1 MKKAIILSI
10 LILTLTNLLYSQTS
24 WKGTTNTN
32 WSTASNWTN
41 GVPTTSIDAIIG
53 DASFTGGNQPE
64 LDNNAV
70 CKNLTLGNGSI
81 VSSLSIKKNI
91 TVYGDLLIGANG
103 TVNAD
108 NNNKTITLKGN
119 WTNNGSYAATTSSAL
134 VTFSGTNQTL
144 SGATT
149 FEKVQLNSGSIV
161 TITSNLTINS
171 ELKIYGEFKPNATVT
186 VGGAGNLIVK
196 DYGYLYVYAENF
208 TDNYTISG
216 TITLDKYSYVNYA
229 SSSITQYISNSF
241 AYGRLRISGGSTKE
255 LTANLPNLQS
265 SNSST
270 GIVYLDAGTLD
281 LKTFTA
287 NRGNSSTG
295 GQFIMATNT
304 FLKIGGTNGFPSNY
318 SYTSINS
325 TSTVE
330 YYGNNQTIED
340 LNYGNLIFSATSG
353 SVVKTMPTTS
363 LVIYGDFTS
372 TIGTGTSLSFTA
384 GSSIEV
390 KKNIALGSVVTFNGD
405 SYTHYFRGNWTN
417 NGTYTGATSKCY
429 LWGVNSTLSGTGAN
443 NFYDLYFYA
452 ANVTGSGTSTVNV
465 YGNLYTSSGG
475 TFTHN
480 TGGTLTM
487 YGNNKIISG
496 SGLSLYNL
504 TILDTTTTSNN
515 IVIEGDLSCNGLF
528 TCNSGTISLNGTSKS
543 ILGSGLVSFNLL
555 NVNGTISTV
564 SDFYL
569 KSNLYVLSTGSFV
582 ASGGIASC
590 IGFTTLTGDVSF
602 YDLTV
607 NAGKTFRLGTNS
619 TTNVA
624 NVFTLNGNL
633 HSTTYTPNYFKYDGA
648 GNQSVV
654 ATTYYNLIMAN
665 GGTKTLAGN
674 SSIRN
679 DLTIDAGVTFDASSA
694 ALTIYKNWVNNGTFT
709 PSTSN
714 VQFTSTAISN
724 IYGITT
730 FNNLTINKSSS
741 STYTFLKD
749 NVIAN
754 NIIMT
759 QGILDTETDTI
770 TTLGG
775 RTGNGIIYGTITH
788 NHAFVNGTAYYFEG
802 PYNSIKFT
810 NPTASLTTVTVKITP
825 DEVTDFDPTL
835 ESIEREY
842 KIAIP
847 AGAYT
852 DATLRL
858 HYEDVELSAFE
869 EPFLAIYKH
878 NTGII
883 WDSIGYTSRH
893 TTQNWVEHTALTAI
907 TGRFTLSGVRKIV
920 EWNGSV
926 SDDWSDAD
934 NWTTVSG
941 SDMSNRV
948 PGSNDAA
955 YIGFTA
961 FTNQP
966 TVYANENV
974 AVLRLGSTQ
983 SVNITLNSPLSIVS
997 SVKGVWSAS
1006 QTHTI
1011 NVGSSQF
1018 DIGSNLH
1025 LSDGTAGNIIN
1036 INAVD
1041 GTINVENNLLQ
1052 KATSSIA
1059 FSDAGN
1065 LTINGNYNY
1074 VSGTFTP
1081 ATSTVTYSGPI
1092 SQVVAPFTYYNL
1104 AFTKANE
1111 KALINY
1117 PALVN
1122 GNLET
1127 SIGGEVEINDTL
1139 AVVGNITIGA
1149 SSTLMENN
1157 GKIFLQGNWV
1167 NNGTFT
1173 PSTGLVCF
1181 NGTSAQTV
1189 NSTGFNDLDVNKS
1202 SGTLS
1207 LTGSISIN
1215 DELSLTQGTLDLV
1228 TYSADRISNGGKLTL
1243 ASGTTLKV
1251 GGTDNFPNYYAVKL
1265 IDAASEV
1272 DYNGTI
1278 AQNVLT
1284 EITYGNLTFSNG
1296 TTNAKS
1302 LLGNIQVNG
1311 NLLINAGAT
1320 ILLDSINISLYG
1332 NITNNGTI
1340 TPGQSTLKLEGTT
1353 KTMVG
1358 PFTLNN
1364 IITNGSYTV
1373 TSGTTSLAGNLYVE
1387 TTGSLNFGNNDVIL
1401 DGDLTNK
1408 GSLTSNANATFTGT
1422 RVQTLQLLNA
1432 VTSSSTGVIN
1442 FNGTVAP
1449 ILNSTSS
1456 PNFATVN
1463 INNTAGI
1470 TPSSSWNVFV
1480 ACNIA
1485 NGSSFNDGG
1494 FTHNFYRNF
1503 TNNGTVV
1510 SSGNLRFTPGAP
1522 FSASG
1527 TITLDGT
1534 SFTSTGNVT
1543 FAGTAPITI
1552 IDNNPSFTNVFVTNT
1567 HSSGVTAPSSWNIA
1581 NKFQISNGSL
1591 FNAGTATSHV
1601 ISENLVNN
1609 GTLNGETSTITF
1621 NGVGV
1626 LINGTGSTTFNNL
1639 TIGAGANLTL
1649 NKSINIT
1656 KNLVNDGVLN
1666 GLGRTVAFTGST
1678 ASVISGVTGN
1688 ITFGELEQNK
1698 TSTTTTLSI
1707 PVTVIDNLY
1716 MNNGVILSDNTNL
1729 LILNNDATSSS
1740 GNSTSFV
1747 NGPMKKIGDDAFI
1760 FPLGDGAK
1768 WARLGISAPSVT
1780 TDAFTAQYYDT
1791 NYVDTTT
1798 MALAPAPVLNK
1809 VSKNEYWT
1817 CDRTNGSSNVTVQ
1830 LFWENNVESGINAY
1844 TADLVVAH
1852 WNGSAWENA
1861 GQSSIN
1867 TSNPG
1872 SVTSNTVNSFSPFT
1886 FGSLSPATN
1895 PLPIELLNF
1904 NATLADNIIDL
1915 KWETATEINNEF
1927 FIVEKSTDATNF
1939 EFVDR
1944 IVGAGNSNINLIYHT
1959 KDLNPIKGISYYRLK
1974 QVDFDGKQSYSS
1986 IVSVNYS
1993 PNVLDFNVYPN
2004 PNDGEVINI
2013 SFTNDSKPYQIRII
2027 DTKGYEIYSEKIWGS
2042 NNYKITPANKLKSGL
2057 YIISLIGEKETISQ
2071 KLIIK

>member
-1 MKKAIILSI
+1 MKKITFLIIVLLISI
-10 LILTLTNLLYSQTS
+10 TNLFSQTS
-24 WKGTTNTN
+24 WKGTTNNKWKT
-32 WSTASNWTN
+32 TSNWTN
-41 GVPTTSIDAIIG
+41 GVPDQNTDAIIG
-53 DASFTGGNQPE
+53 DANFVGANQPV
-64 LDNNAV
+64 LDGNV
-70 CKNLTLGNGSI
+70 SCKNLTLGNGSI
-81 VSSLSIKKNI
+81 VSSLGIEKNI
-91 TVYGDLLIGANG
+91 TVYGDLLIGTNG
-103 TVNAD
+103 TINAD
-108 NNNKTITLKGN
+108 NNNRTITLRGN
-119 WTNNGSYAATTSSAL
+119 WTNNGSYVATTSSAL
-134 VTFSGTNQTL
+134 VTFSGTNQSL

-149 FEKVQLNSGSIV
+149 FEKIQLNSGSIV
-161 TITSNLTINS
+161 TITSNLTINN
-171 ELKIYGEFKPNATVT
+171 ELKIYGEFKPNAAVT

-196 DYGYLYVYAENF
+196 DYGYLYVYAQNF
-208 TDNYTISG
+208 TDNYPISG
-216 TITLDKYSYVNYA
+216 TITLEKYSYVNYA

-270 GIVYLDAGTLD
+270 GYVLIDAGIFD

-287 NRGNSSTG
+287 NRGSSSTG
-295 GQFIMATNT
+295 GQFIMASGTT
-304 FLKIGGTNGFPSNY
+304 LKIGGTNGFPSNY
-318 SYTSINS
+318 NYSSINS
-325 TSTVE
+325 NSTVE
-330 YYGNNQTIED
+330 YYGNNQTVID
-340 LNYGNLIFSATSG
+340 LDYGNLIFSATSG
-353 SVVKTMPTTS
+353 VVVKTMPTTY
-363 LVIYGDFTS
+363 LTIYGDFTS

-390 KKNIALGSVVTFNGD
+390 RKNITLGSGVTFNGD

-429 LWGVNSTLSGTGAN
+429 LWGVNSTLSGTGTN
-443 NFYDLYFYA
+443 NFYDLYFFA

-487 YGNNKIISG
+487 NGNNKIISG

-504 TILDTTTTSNN
+504 TILDTISTSNN

-528 TCNSGTISLNGTSKS
+528 TCNGGTISLNGTSKS

-555 NVNGTISTV
+555 NVNGTISTANN
-564 SDFYL
+564 FYI

-582 ASGGIASC
+582 ATGGIATC
-590 IGFTTLTGDVSF
+590 IGFTTLTGDISF
-602 YDLTV
+602 YNLTV
-607 NAGKTFRLGTNS
+607 NAGNTFRLGSNS

-633 HSTTYTPNYFKYDGA
+633 HSTTYTPNYFKYNGA
-648 GNQSVV
+648 SNQSVA

-674 SSIRN
+674 SSVRN

-694 ALTIYKNWVNNGTFT
+694 ALTIYKNWINNGTFT

-724 IYGITT
+724 IYGVTT
-730 FNNLTINKSSS
+730 FNDLTINKSSS
-741 STYTFLKD
+741 STYTYLKD
-749 NVIAN
+749 NVTAN

-810 NPTASLTTVTVKITP
+810 NPTASLTAVTVKITP
-825 DEVTDFDPTL
+825 DEVADFDPTL

-842 KIAIP
+842 KITIP

-883 WDSIGYTSRH
+883 WDSIGFTSRS

-907 TGRFTLSGVRKIV
+907 TGRFTFSGVRRII

-948 PGSNDAA
+948 PTSDDAA

-966 TVYANENV
+966 TVYSNENV

-983 SVNITLNSPLSIVS
+983 AVTLTLDNPLAIVS

-1036 INAVD
+1036 INAGN

-1074 VSGTFTP
+1074 ISGTFTP

-1092 SQVVAPFTYYNL
+1092 YQVVAPFTYYNL
-1104 AFTKANE
+1104 SFSKANE

-1127 SIGGEVEINDTL
+1127 SIGGEVEIKDTL
-1139 AVVGNITIGA
+1139 TVAGNITIGA

-1228 TYSADRISNGGKLTL
+1228 TYSANRISIGGKLTL

-1265 IDAASEV
+1265 IDATSEV
-1272 DYNGTI
+1272 DYNGTV

-1284 EITYGNLTFSNG
+1284 EITYGNLTYTNG

-1302 LLGNIQVNG
+1302 ILENIQIDG
-1311 NLLINAGAT
+1311 NLLINSGAT

-1470 TPSSSWNVFV
+1470 TPSSPWNVFV

-1534 SFTSTGNVT
+1534 SFTSSGTVT

-1552 IDNNPSFTNVFVTNT
+1552 ITNNPTFNNVSITNT

-1581 NKFQISNGSL
+1581 NKFQISNGSI
-1591 FNAGTATSHV
+1591 FKAGTATNHV

-1621 NGVGV
+1621 NGVGA
-1626 LINGTGSTTFNNL
+1626 LINGTGNTTFNNL

-1649 NKSINIT
+1649 NKSISIT
-1656 KNLVNDGVLN
+1656 KNLVNDGVFN
-1666 GLGRTVAFTGST
+1666 GLGRTVAFTGSS
-1678 ASVISGVTGN
+1678 ASVISGATGN

-1707 PVTVIDNLY
+1707 PVSIVDSLY
-1716 MNNGVILSDNTNL
+1716 LNNGIILTDNTNL
-1729 LILNNDATSSS
+1729 LILNNDAKSSS
-1740 GNSTSFV
+1740 GNTNSFV
-1747 NGPMKKIGDDAFI
+1747 DGPMKKIGNDAFV
-1760 FPLGDGAK
+1760 FPLGDGVK
-1768 WARLGISAPSVT
+1768 WARLGISAPSAI

-1798 MALAPAPVLNK
+1798 MALAPAPVLNN
-1809 VSKNEYWT
+1809 VSRNEYWT
-1817 CDRTNGSSNVTVQ
+1817 CNRTNGSSNVTVQ
-1830 LFWENNVESGINAY
+1830 LFWENAIESGITDY
-1844 TADLVVAH
+1844 TSDLVVAH

-1861 GQSSIN
+1861 GQSDIT

-1872 SVTSNTVNSFSPFT
+1872 NVTSNTVTSFSPFT
-1886 FGSLSPATN
+1886 FGSLSAGVN
-1895 PLPIELLNF
+1895 SLPIELLSF
-1904 NATLADNIIDL
+1904 EATLKENNVEL
-1915 KWETATEINNEF
+1915 FWETTTEINNEF
-1927 FIVEKSTDATNF
+1927 FEIEKSTDATNF
-1939 EFVDR
+1939 ETIKRVN
-1944 IVGAGNSNINLIYHT
+1944 GAGNSNINLTYKTI
-1959 KDLNPIKGISYYRLK
+1959 DENPYKGISYYRLK

-1993 PNVLDFNVYPN
+1993 PNVLDFTVYPN

-2013 SFTNDSKPYQIRII
+2013 NYSNDSPFYQVII
-2027 DTKGYEIYSEKIWGS
+2027 TDTKGYEVYSTKTIKNNDLKIIPNEKLKPGLYFITLISEK
-2042 NNYKITPANKLKSGL
+2042 NKV
-2057 YIISLIGEKETISQ
+2057 SQ